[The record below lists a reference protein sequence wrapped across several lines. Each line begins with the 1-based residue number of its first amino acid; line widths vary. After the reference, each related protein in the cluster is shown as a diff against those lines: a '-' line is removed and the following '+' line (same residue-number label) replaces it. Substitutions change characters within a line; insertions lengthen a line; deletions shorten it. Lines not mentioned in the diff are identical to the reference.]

1 MTVNA
6 RFEATRATARPGE
19 PPSRG
24 SVVRRHPLASFVVA
38 NLAVAW
44 SVQLAFL
51 ALGWPIFPVA
61 LVIELAVLS
70 GTAVAI
76 TRHTEGREGVRRL
89 MAGAL
94 RWRIGAGW
102 TVAVLTLLPAATL
115 AVGAVAGTLQP
126 PADGY
131 TTEVLLYLFL
141 TLVFGALLG
150 NLWEELGWTGFL
162 QSRLA
167 ERHGTMKGA
176 LLTAVPFGLI
186 HLPLAF
192 EADGLTGTRLS
203 DLAVAWGLLFVVAPF
218 FRYLVGMTYAST
230 GGSVLAVAVLHGSF
244 NAGGSASVVTGGWE
258 YIAGLVVV
266 TPLVALALAWW
277 RRRSEG
283 ARRLV

>member
-1 MTVNA
+1 MTVNTGI
-6 RFEATRATARPGE
+6 ESSRATTPPGT
-19 PPSRG
+19 PPSRR
-24 SVVRRHPLASFVVA
+24 SVVRRHPLLSFVVVNIA
-38 NLAVAW
+38 LTW

-51 ALGWPIFPVA
+51 ALGWPLFPVA
-61 LVIELAVLS
+61 LVIELALLF

-76 TRHTEGREGVRRL
+76 TRLTEGREGVRRL

-94 RWRIGAGW
+94 RWRIGTGW
-102 TVAVLTLLPAATL
+102 TVAVLVLLPVATL
-115 AVGAVAGTLQP
+115 VVGAVAGTLQP

-131 TTEVLLYLFL
+131 TAEVLLYLFM

-150 NLWEELGWTGFL
+150 NLWEELAWTGFL

-167 ERHGTMKGA
+167 ERYGTLKGA

-186 HLPLAF
+186 HLPLAL
-192 EADGLTGTRLS
+192 EADGLTGTRVG
-203 DLAVAWGLLFVVAPF
+203 DLTLAWGLLLLVAPF

-244 NAGGSASVVTGGWE
+244 NAGASASVVTGGWE
-258 YIAGLVVV
+258 YIAGVVVV

-277 RRRSEG
+277 RRRTAAG
-283 ARRLV
+283 RRLV